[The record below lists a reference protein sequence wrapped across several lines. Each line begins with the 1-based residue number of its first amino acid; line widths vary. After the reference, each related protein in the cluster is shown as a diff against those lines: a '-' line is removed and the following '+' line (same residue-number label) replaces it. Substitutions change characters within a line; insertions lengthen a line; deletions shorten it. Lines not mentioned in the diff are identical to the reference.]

1 MEVTNQIKGDA
12 IVFYLNGD
20 LTTTS
25 SPEAQAEINEAL
37 ESAECKLVVINVEN
51 VNFIASTG
59 LRVMLALGKK
69 LKASGTELVVCS
81 ANPTNKSVF
90 KMSGFTRIFSIF
102 DTEEE
107 ALQLT

>member
-1 MEVTNQIKGDA
+1 MEVTNQIKGDT

>member
-1 MEVTNQIKGDA
+1 MEVTNQTKGEA

-37 ESAECKLVVINVEN
+37 ESAECKLVVINVEK

-81 ANPTNKSVF
+81 ANSTNKSVF

-107 ALQLT
+107 ALQLI

>member
-1 MEVTNQIKGDA
+1 MEVTNQTKGEA
-12 IVFYLNGD
+12 IVFYFNGD

-25 SPEAQAEINEAL
+25 SPEAQAEINEVL

-69 LKASGTELVVCS
+69 AESIRDRTCCLFGESDEQI
-81 ANPTNKSVF
+81 
-90 KMSGFTRIFSIF
+90 GFQDVWVYRNIQY
-102 DTEEE
+102 
-107 ALQLT
+107 L

>member
-1 MEVTNQIKGDA
+1 
-12 IVFYLNGD
+12 
-20 LTTTS
+20 
-25 SPEAQAEINEAL
+25 
-37 ESAECKLVVINVEN
+37 
-51 VNFIASTG
+51 
-59 LRVMLALGKK
+59 MLALGKK